1 MKKVAFL
8 IGTIVLSFTVAM
20 AQDAST
26 EDTTKTSGKDR
37 GIIGPSSV
45 PSQIAQDAGQRK
57 VSGLKQADAW
67 LKTKVGLSLGGDY
80 NITTQM
86 ISQSPATT
94 SAASG
99 VLRFYG
105 HWNPITKNQ
114 NFTGQL
120 VFKIESRH
128 LLGTE
133 LTPQMLGPNAG
144 YAGITAATFSDV
156 GFWFSNF
163 YWTQSFWKNRV
174 AFNVGVVDVTDYLNV
189 FGLINVWT
197 DFNNLNFATDA
208 SINPPNMGLGAA
220 VRVMFSPEIYL
231 LAGIADLNGD
241 PHHPEDFFRSFFGDA
256 EYFKHIEIGR
266 ISSWGMRYTNNI
278 HLTAWQASERVEA
291 GVEDGWGLALSFS
304 QMFGKH
310 WTTFLRGGYSEGAG
324 TFLNKSISAGGGYQL
339 STRND
344 YIGLGVNW
352 GQPPKEA
359 VGGETKNQYT
369 LETYYRVQLLP
380 QVSIW
385 PSFQWFVNPAYLPE
399 KDNLWMLS
407 LRLRATL

>member
-1 MKKVAFL
+1 MRKAVLFL
-8 IGTIVLSFTVAM
+8 TAMVLSLTFAS
-20 AQDAST
+20 AQETSIADST
-26 EDTTKTSGKDR
+26 KAAKKDLV
-37 GIIGPSSV
+37 GGPSSV
-45 PSQIAQDAGQRK
+45 TSQISQDAGQR
-57 VSGLKQADAW
+57 QADM
-67 LKTKVGLSLGGDY
+67 LKRADEWFKSRLGLNLGADY

-86 ISQSPATT
+86 ISKSPATT

-105 HWNPITKNQ
+105 HWVPNTRNK

-120 VFKIESRH
+120 VFKIENRH

-144 YAGITAATFSDV
+144 YAGVTAATFSDV
-156 GFWFSNF
+156 KFWFSNF
-163 YWTQSFWKNRV
+163 YWTQSFWDNHF

-189 FGLINVWT
+189 FGLINIWT

-208 SINPPNMGLGAA
+208 SINPPNMGLGGV
-220 VRVMFSPEIYL
+220 VRIMFTPNYYL
-231 LAGIADLNGD
+231 VAGIADLNGD
-241 PHHPEDFFRSFFGDA
+241 PHHPGDYFKSFFSDA
-256 EYFKHIEIGR
+256 EYFKHAEIGW
-266 ISSWGMRYTNNI
+266 ISSWGMRYSNNI
-278 HLTAWQASERVEA
+278 HLTAWQASERMEA
-291 GVEDGWGLALSFS
+291 GVDSGWGLALSIS
-304 QMFGKH
+304 QMFGNH

-324 TFLNKSISAGGGYQL
+324 AFLSKSVSAGVGYQL

-352 GQPPKEA
+352 GQPPKDA
-359 VGGETKNQYT
+359 VGGEKKNQYT

-385 PSFQWFVNPAYLPE
+385 PSFQWLVNPAYLPD

-407 LRLRATL
+407 LRLRAAL